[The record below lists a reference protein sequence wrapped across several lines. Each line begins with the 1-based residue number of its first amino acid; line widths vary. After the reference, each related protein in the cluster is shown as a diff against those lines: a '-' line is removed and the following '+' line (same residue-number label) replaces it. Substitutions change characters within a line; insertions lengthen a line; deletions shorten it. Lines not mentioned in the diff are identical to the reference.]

1 MIPDLVKNTDYLLK
15 NQDKTLEYKLDL
27 IHLYGIYK
35 TTMTLEEFNYSDK
48 VKLLE
53 NKKNQIEKL
62 AWNALKTHFDIN
74 PDK

>member
-1 MIPDLVKNTDYLLK
+1 
-15 NQDKTLEYKLDL
+15 
-27 IHLYGIYK
+27 
-35 TTMTLEEFNYSDK
+35 MTLEEFNYSDK

>member
-53 NKKNQIEKL
+53 NKKNQVEKL